1 MPRIR
6 CHYVDCVFLDDGYCG
21 AAAVEIDPDMGCMTY
36 SRANDVETE
45 NEWDEEEEEA
55 ADEIDDWED
64 VDVDEEDDDL
74 YLDEDE
80 F

>member
-45 NEWDEEEEEA
+45 DEWDEEEEL
-55 ADEIDDWED
+55 DEVDDWEE

-80 F
+80 Y